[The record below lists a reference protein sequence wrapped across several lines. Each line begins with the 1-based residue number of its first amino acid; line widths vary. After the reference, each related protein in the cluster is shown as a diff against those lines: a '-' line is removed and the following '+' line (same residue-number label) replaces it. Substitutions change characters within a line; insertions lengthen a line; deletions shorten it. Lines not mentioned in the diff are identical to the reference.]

1 VNRLDMVS
9 VGFDG
14 LLKKAAVLEKEGP
27 LMDALDRDPRYA
39 EIVQREGA
47 AAGEVFEIAKT
58 VDEVRAACE
67 KLQDVQRELAHLEME
82 HMFRAGF
89 KLGLEIGL
97 EAKKIEDATGK

>member
-1 VNRLDMVS
+1 MNRLDMVS

-39 EIVQREGA
+39 EIVRKEND
-47 AAGEVFEIAKT
+47 AAGEVFEFAKT

-67 KLQDVQRELAHLEME
+67 KFHDAQRDLARLEME

-97 EAKKIEDATGK
+97 EAKKTEDASG